1 MGNDKENH
9 IMNFETVRD
18 ILVDTL
24 SCNPEE
30 VTLEASLQD
39 DLGADSLSVVE
50 LMMALED
57 NTGISIDDETAAKIK
72 TVKDVMDC
80 LDRLKG

>member
-1 MGNDKENH
+1 
-9 IMNFETVRD
+9 MNFETVRD

>member
-1 MGNDKENH
+1 
-9 IMNFETVRD
+9 MNFEKVRD

-30 VTLEASLQD
+30 VTMEATLQD

-57 NTGISIDDETAAKIK
+57 EMGISIDDETAATIK
-72 TVKDVMDC
+72 TVADLMEC
-80 LDRLKG
+80 INNYQG